1 MTPHPGPAEPCSP
14 CAMSVSRKL
23 SAEPP
28 SCQGRFAACSL
39 LVLGSAGAG
48 AGARAA
54 PADAVDR
61 TRGPNTPTVCW
72 LARSTNKLLE
82 IAGNPAAA
90 RRELAPPL
98 REDAPLG
105 RPRAILHRPITI
117 AVFRRTHRHRRARR
131 RRPSRFW
138 TTARRATLAEIVAA
152 ENRRTATAALM
163 RPRPRLARGLC
174 RSRVHRQ
181 LRTSPRVAGQMQRGP
196 FGTPRVP
203 KRLYF
208 YLNSCQY
215 GSFERQLGP
224 AGFLPA
230 PLCLF

>member
-1 MTPHPGPAEPCSP
+1 MDAADPRRAAIRCRWRRAAT
-14 CAMSVSRKL
+14 VSDR
-23 SAEPP
+23 A
-28 SCQGRFAACSL
+28 RRR
-39 LVLGSAGAG
+39 G

-54 PADAVDR
+54 PAGAVDR
-61 TRGPNTPTVCW
+61 TRAPHTPTVCW
-72 LARSTNKLLE
+72 STRSNNKLLE

-90 RRELAPPL
+90 RRELAPPS

-117 AVFRRTHRHRRARR
+117 AVFRRMHRHRGARR
-131 RRPSRFW
+131 SRPSRFW

-152 ENRRTATAALM
+152 ENQRTATAALM

-181 LRTSPRVAGQMQRGP
+181 LRTSPRVAGQLQKEP
-196 FGTPRVP
+196 LGTPRVP

-208 YLNSCQY
+208 HLNPCKC
-215 GSFERQLGP
+215 GSFERQLSP

-230 PLCLF
+230 PLCFS